1 MMMSCGAGAL
11 ARGLFFSLFLFLFA
25 LPAFAVAERGIV
37 VRPSQIFL
45 GPDPTS
51 QKMSVLERGRELAI
65 MERSREWVKVFA
77 SITPEQDITGWM
89 PDKGI
94 VTAATPNGDKILF
107 GEAVDSESEA
117 SRAHGRKGAAED
129 AMRLYARMAEYFPQ
143 SPLAPEAFYRAADV
157 RWQLERS
164 SIMSR
169 PSAKHVDPSE
179 REEINTEFMKEVM
192 KKYPHTKWADLAAFH
207 LIDNK
212 LCGSWDGTP
221 KCPEREAELY
231 EKYVNDHP
239 DSPVAAEALYEA
251 ASRRGALIDI
261 YQSNDEGKK
270 SGDAKARAMA
280 LAEKITSKYPQTDW
294 SARAA
299 RLIFYLQQGIPTYGS
314 AVQ

>member
-1 MMMSCGAGAL
+1 MRNSWSAGTAI
-11 ARGLFFSLFLFLFA
+11 RGVFLSFLFA
-25 LPAFAVAERGIV
+25 VFSVPAFAAAERGVV
-37 VRPSQIFL
+37 VRPCQIYL

-65 MERSREWVKVFA
+65 IERSRDWVKVFA
-77 SITPEQDITGWM
+77 SITPEKDITGWM

-94 VTAATPNGDKILF
+94 VTTSTPNGDKILF

-143 SPLAPEAFYRAADV
+143 SPLAPEGFYRAADV
-157 RWQLERS
+157 RWQLDRAG
-164 SIMSR
+164 IMSR
-169 PSAKHVDPSE
+169 PSAKQVDPSD
-179 REEINTEFMKEVM
+179 REEINTQYMHEVM
-192 KKYPHTKWADLAAFH
+192 KKYPRTKWADLAAFH

-221 KCPEREAELY
+221 RCPEREAELY
-231 EKYVNDHP
+231 EKYVNEHP
-239 DSPVAAEALYEA
+239 DSPVVAEALYEA
-251 ASRRGALIDI
+251 AWRRGALIDI

-270 SGDAKARAMA
+270 SDEAKAHAMA

-299 RLIFYLQQGIPTYGS
+299 RLIFYLQQGIPTYGNV
-314 AVQ
+314 VQ